1 MGSILYNFY
10 IKDLEKKTRRKDIEQ
25 YISTRM
31 SRNVK
36 KQSQEN
42 STEDPEMVRD
52 RECMKV
58 VEKFKLGKA
67 FSETRKQMVSA
78 NYVWWVNKK
87 KMVK

>member
-1 MGSILYNFY
+1 
-10 IKDLEKKTRRKDIEQ
+10 
-25 YISTRM
+25 
-31 SRNVK
+31 
-36 KQSQEN
+36 
-42 STEDPEMVRD
+42 
-52 RECMKV
+52 MKV